1 VTLLK
6 TRFGHQMKSISMRL
20 AIWYALATAA
30 TLTCL
35 FAAGYQLL
43 ERHLVHGLDLLNKA
57 QFEQVKAHLGADYDQ
72 LDKAQMERRLRQ
84 VTDYAAVLFYIDIH
98 SPSRGTIFQSTNI
111 RGLAIPDVKGERIFN
126 STVEGVGE
134 VRVAEFILGT
144 IDVNVATPLRPV
156 HDVMEGYAEVCL
168 ALLGSMLL
176 ASMFIGYWLS
186 QMALRPI
193 RLISETANRIRSDNL
208 SERIPV
214 SEVHDEV
221 SGLALMLN
229 QMFDRLESSFNQ
241 IRHFAAEASHELK
254 TPLAIVRLHGEKML
268 LDGGLSPAHQE
279 SVHVQ
284 LEEMARLNQI
294 IEELLFLSRVEA
306 RGVTLNLN
314 NTEPATF
321 LQTFAQ
327 DAQIL
332 AEHHQMEFAH
342 VHAGTGPVRFDDKRL
357 RQVLLNLLV
366 NALHISPKGS
376 NITLRSLLSESS
388 WVIRVEDEGPGLPA
402 DKHENIFE
410 RFVRGDPSDTAY
422 RGSGLGLAICRG
434 IVGLHH
440 GRIFAESGPAGCG
453 LHVVVELPLAGASC
467 LTR

>member
-1 VTLLK
+1 VKLL
-6 TRFGHQMKSISMRL
+6 RARVAHRMKSISMRL

-43 ERHLVHGLDLLNKA
+43 ERHLVHGLDLLTAA
-57 QFEQVKAHLGADYDQ
+57 QYEQVKAHLGADPDQ
-72 LDKAQMERRLRQ
+72 IGAAEMEQRLRK

-98 SPSRGTIFQSTNI
+98 SARRGTIFQSTNI
-111 RGLAIPDVKGERIFN
+111 QGVVIPDVKGQRIFN
-126 STVEGVGE
+126 STLEGVGE
-134 VRVAEFILGT
+134 VRVAEFILGN
-144 IDVNVATPLRPV
+144 IDVVVATPLRPV

-168 ALLGSMLL
+168 ALLGTMLL

-186 QMALRPI
+186 QLALRPI
-193 RLISETANRIRSDNL
+193 RLISQTANRIRSDNL

-214 SEVHDEV
+214 SDVHDEV
-221 SGLALMLN
+221 SALASMLN

-268 LDGGLSPAHQE
+268 LDGGLSAAHEE

-284 LEEMARLNQI
+284 LEEMARLNQL

-306 RGVTLNLN
+306 RGVTLNLRN
-314 NTEPATF
+314 AEPASF

-332 AEHHQMEFAH
+332 AEHHEMGFAH
-342 VHAGTGPVRFDDKRL
+342 IHAGTGPVWFDDTRL

-376 NITLRSLLSESS
+376 NITLRSRLSANG
-388 WVIRVEDEGPGLPA
+388 WVLRVEDEGPGLPA
-402 DKHENIFE
+402 DRHENIFE

-440 GRIFAESGPAGCG
+440 GKIFAESGPAGRG
-453 LHVVVELPLAGASC
+453 LHVVVEIPLGAAPS